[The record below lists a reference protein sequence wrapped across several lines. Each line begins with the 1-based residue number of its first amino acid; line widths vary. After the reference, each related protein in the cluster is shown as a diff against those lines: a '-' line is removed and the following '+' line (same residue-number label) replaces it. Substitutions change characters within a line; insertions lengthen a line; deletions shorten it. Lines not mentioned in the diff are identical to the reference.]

1 MKQQWKEIFEETL
14 NESGFFGIFKKRKKE
29 IAKEKPIDY
38 NPNKIGYDH
47 PDFEEEFPGFAKN
60 PEERIEKAF
69 KTLQAAENKMSGPM
83 NEMEIDLHEIRE
95 MFAQQDMVNGNSANA
110 KYILEI
116 DKFLKEHESFWFKIR
131 KGIW

>member
-1 MKQQWKEIFEETL
+1 MKKHWKDIFDETL
-14 NESGFFGIFKKRKKE
+14 NEGFLGIFKKRKKE

-47 PDFEEEFPGFAKN
+47 PDFEKEFNGFAKN
-60 PEERIEKAF
+60 PEERIEAAF
-69 KTLQAAENKMSGPM
+69 KTLQAAEKKMFDPM
-83 NEMEIDLHEIRE
+83 NEMEVDLHEIRE
-95 MFAQQDMVNGNSANA
+95 MFAQQDMVKGNQANA

-116 DKFLKEHESFWFKIR
+116 DRFLKEHESFWFKIR

>member
-1 MKQQWKEIFEETL
+1 MKHIKKI
-14 NESGFFGIFKKRKKE
+14 NEYINEGVFDIFKKRKKE

-38 NPNKIGYDH
+38 NPKKIGYDH
-47 PDFEEEFPGFAKN
+47 PDFEKEFDNFAKN

-69 KTLQAAENKMSGPM
+69 KTLHAAEKKMIPLI
-83 NEMEIDLHEIRE
+83 NEMEVELYEIRE
-95 MFAQQDMVNGNSANA
+95 MFAQQDMVKGDSANA

-116 DKFLKEHESFWFKIR
+116 DRFLKQIEGVDFKVR

>member
-1 MKQQWKEIFEETL
+1 MKKHWKDIFDETL
-14 NESGFFGIFKKRKKE
+14 NEGFLGIFKKRKKE

-47 PDFEEEFPGFAKN
+47 SDFEKEFPGFAKN
-60 PEERIEKAF
+60 PEERIEAAF
-69 KTLQAAENKMSGPM
+69 KTLQAAEKKMFDPM
-83 NEMEIDLHEIRE
+83 NEMEVDLHEIRE
-95 MFAQQDMVNGNSANA
+95 MFAQQDMVKGNQANA

-116 DKFLKEHESFWFKIR
+116 DRFLKEHESFWFKIR

>member
-1 MKQQWKEIFEETL
+1 MKHIKKI
-14 NESGFFGIFKKRKKE
+14 NEYINEGVFDIFKKRKKE

-38 NPNKIGYDH
+38 NPKKIGYDH
-47 PDFEEEFPGFAKN
+47 PDFEKEFDNFAKN

-69 KTLQAAENKMSGPM
+69 KTLQAAEKKMIPLI
-83 NEMEIDLHEIRE
+83 NEMEVELYEIRE
-95 MFAQQDMVNGNSANA
+95 MFAQQDMVNGDSANA

-116 DKFLKEHESFWFKIR
+116 DRFLKQIEGVDFKVR